1 MFKGTEESNYISLQM
16 PLCSVIFLGLGYVSS
31 LTLTVYKPTLALL
44 NKGRT
49 VACPGG
55 PRVTND
61 KTHMSI
67 SVSKALH
74 LPEGKVCKHPVNSSY

>member
-1 MFKGTEESNYISLQM
+1 M
-16 PLCSVIFLGLGYVSS
+16 PLCSVVFLGLEYVSS

-49 VACPGG
+49 TACPDG
-55 PRVTND
+55 PRVTKD
-61 KTHMSI
+61 KTHMSV

-74 LPEGKVCKHPVNSSY
+74 LLEGKVCKHPVNSSYW

>member
-1 MFKGTEESNYISLQM
+1 M
-16 PLCSVIFLGLGYVSS
+16 PLCSVVFLGLGYVSS

-49 VACPGG
+49 AACPGS
-55 PRVTND
+55 PRVTKD

-67 SVSKALH
+67 SISKAFL
-74 LPEGKVCKHPVNSSY
+74 EGKVCKHPVNSNY